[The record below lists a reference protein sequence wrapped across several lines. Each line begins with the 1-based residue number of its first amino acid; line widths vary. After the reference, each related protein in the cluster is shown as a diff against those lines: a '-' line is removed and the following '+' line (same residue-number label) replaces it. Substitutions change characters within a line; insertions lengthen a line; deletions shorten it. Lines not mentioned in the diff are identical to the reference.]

1 MSSAEPQQ
9 REPRSVKVTYLA
21 AERLRDAIER
31 GAFHPGGAGLAS
43 RNGNNSAG
51 TPLSYGEAV
60 REALASY
67 VECGR
72 RVQDLALFSTNESV
86 EDISTAHL
94 PYLLV
99 PYRIAELSLKLPT
112 AQPGPPERRAVLK
125 QAREAYE
132 RFLHHLD
139 GYGLLTTPYARLLQA
154 YTEDP
159 THFST
164 LGPTGGIGTSTASSG
179 GAGSGLAGLADPAAR
194 RNAKIAAFRAEKELR
209 DKLDVLRQRQQQRRE
224 LSRRRRQR
232 LRVVDGSEDKTGDAP
247 VEGSSSLNAEAGVHD
262 EDDEEDDGDDDEGDD
277 DEEEARKLHLAAL
290 FYSAHMAFQGLEGI
304 NVEDDIL
311 AKAPVPLMPHG
322 SHGPSAG
329 GLGDN
334 RQRPAG
340 ATERGGGDLT
350 RVDDLRNMGS
360 TPVLRRLQSALAGS
374 PTWAGSVN
382 PGGSGPLLS
391 KDGKPKQ
398 PFTILGSRAEM
409 AKNVF
414 RPGHNLPT
422 MSIDEYL
429 EEERKRGGIIEGGG
443 PSSGIPPVP
452 DEDNYEKADAETMK
466 QRAWDE
472 FTEANPRG
480 AGNTLNRG

>member
-1 MSSAEPQQ
+1 MSSTEPQQQ
-9 REPRSVKVTYLA
+9 REPRSVKATYFA
-21 AERLRDAIER
+21 AERLREGIER
-31 GAFHPGGAGLAS
+31 GAFHPGGGGLPPGSGTGAAS
-43 RNGNNSAG
+43 DSTG
-51 TPLSYGEAV
+51 TPLSYGDAV

-72 RVQDLALFSTNESV
+72 RVEALALFSTNESV

-99 PYRIAELSLKLPT
+99 PYRVAELSLKLPT
-112 AQPGPPERRAVLK
+112 AQPGPTERRAVLK
-125 QAREAYE
+125 QARDAYE

-139 GYGLLTTPYARLLQA
+139 GYGLLTAPYAKLLQA

-159 THFST
+159 IHFST
-164 LGPTGGIGTSTASSG
+164 LGPMGGIGTSTASSG
-179 GAGSGLAGLADPAAR
+179 GPSSGIAGLADPAAR

-209 DKLDVLRQRQQQRRE
+209 GKLDVLRQRQQQRRE

-232 LRVVDGSEDKTGDAP
+232 LRVVDNSEGKTDEESSEQPDDDA
-247 VEGSSSLNAEAGVHD
+247 D
-262 EDDEEDDGDDDEGDD
+262 EEEDDDDE

-311 AKAPVPLMPHG
+311 AKAPVPLMSG
-322 SHGPSAG
+322 LTLGPSAG

-334 RQRPAG
+334 RQRQGEAG
-340 ATERGGGDLT
+340 DGTGTG
-350 RVDDLRNMGS
+350 RVDDLRNMGN
-360 TPVLRRLQSALAGS
+360 TPVLRRLQSAMAGT
-374 PTWAGSVN
+374 PTWAGSV
-382 PGGSGPLLS
+382 GSGPLLS

-443 PSSGIPPVP
+443 PNSGLPPPP

-472 FTEANPRG
+472 FTEANPKG

>member
-1 MSSAEPQQ
+1 MSSTEPPQ
-9 REPRSVKVTYLA
+9 REPRSAKATYLA
-21 AERLRDAIER
+21 AERLREALER
-31 GAFHPGGAGLAS
+31 GAFHPGGSGLPARS
-43 RNGNNSAG
+43 NSGSDSVG
-51 TPLSYGEAV
+51 TPLSYGDAV
-60 REALASY
+60 RDALASY
-67 VECGR
+67 IECGR
-72 RVQDLALFSTNESV
+72 RVEALALFSTNESV

-99 PYRIAELSLKLPT
+99 PYRVAELSLKLPT
-112 AQPGPPERRAVLK
+112 AQPGPTERRAVLK
-125 QAREAYE
+125 QARDAYE

-139 GYGLLTTPYARLLQA
+139 GYSLLTAPYARLLQA

-159 THFST
+159 VHFTT
-164 LGPTGGIGTSTASSG
+164 LGPMGGIGTSTASSG
-179 GAGSGLAGLADPAAR
+179 GPGSGLAGLADPAAR

-209 DKLDVLRQRQQQRRE
+209 GKLDVLRQRQQQRRE

-232 LRVVDGSEDKTGDAP
+232 LRVVDGSEDKTGDEPAESGAP
-247 VEGSSSLNAEAGVHD
+247 RDDENDEND
-262 EDDEEDDGDDDEGDD
+262 EDDDDDDE

-290 FYSAHMAFQGLEGI
+290 FYSAHMTFQGLEGI

-311 AKAPVPLMPHG
+311 AKAPVPLMPHP
-322 SHGPSAG
+322 SNGPSAG

-334 RQRPAG
+334 RQRQGESKNGPG
-340 ATERGGGDLT
+340 SSDST

-360 TPVLRRLQSALAGS
+360 TPELRRLQSALAGS
-374 PTWAGSVN
+374 PTWAGSLN

-398 PFTILGSRAEM
+398 PFTILGNRADM

-452 DEDNYEKADAETMK
+452 DEDNYEKGDAETMK

>member
-1 MSSAEPQQ
+1 MSPTELQQ
-9 REPRSVKVTYLA
+9 QGEPRSVKATYLA
-21 AERLRDAIER
+21 AERLREAIER
-31 GAFHPGGAGLAS
+31 GAFHPGGGGLPAGSAAS
-43 RNGNNSAG
+43 DSTGA
-51 TPLSYGEAV
+51 PLSYGDAV
-60 REALASY
+60 RNALASY
-67 VECGR
+67 VECGC
-72 RVQDLALFSTNESV
+72 RVEALALFSTNESV
-86 EDISTAHL
+86 EDISTSHL

-99 PYRIAELSLKLPT
+99 PYRVAELSLKLPT
-112 AQPGPPERRAVLK
+112 AQPGPTERRAVLK
-125 QAREAYE
+125 QARDAYE

-139 GYGLLTTPYARLLQA
+139 GYGLLTAQYAKLLQA

-159 THFST
+159 IHFST
-164 LGPTGGIGTSTASSG
+164 LGPMGGLGTPTASSG
-179 GAGSGLAGLADPAAR
+179 GPGSGLAGLADPAAR

-209 DKLDVLRQRQQQRRE
+209 GKLDVLRQRQQQRQE

-232 LRVVDGSEDKTGDAP
+232 LKVVENGGGDKKEDEVAEQPDDDA
-247 VEGSSSLNAEAGVHD
+247 D
-262 EDDEEDDGDDDEGDD
+262 EDEEDDDDE

-311 AKAPVPLMPHG
+311 AKAPVPLMQ
-322 SHGPSAG
+322 SSNNPSAG

-334 RQRPAG
+334 RQRQGEAG
-340 ATERGGGDLT
+340 EGGSDST

-374 PTWAGSVN
+374 PTWAGSLN

-443 PSSGIPPVP
+443 PNSGLPPPP

-472 FTEANPRG
+472 FVEANPKG